1 MILLFLVVLV
11 IALVSF
17 FGTSPA
23 MPAQRPVHAFN
34 AVVLV
39 LAALVAVAV
48 GSWLFSDAVAVKSG
62 EAGMAA
68 YLAIMGGGTAGLLA
82 IVLGGVVRNYF
93 VFPRHKRLPEAAAHA
108 ESR

>member
-1 MILLFLVVLV
+1 MILLFLVVLA

-23 MPAQRPVHAFN
+23 LAAQRPVHGFN

-39 LAALVAVAV
+39 LSAVVAVAV
-48 GSWLFSDAVAVKSG
+48 GSWLYGDAVAVKSG

-68 YLAIMGGGTAGLLA
+68 YLAIMGGGTAGLLV
-82 IVLGGVVRNYF
+82 IVLGGVARNYF
-93 VFPRHKRLPEAAAHA
+93 VFPRHKRL
-108 ESR
+108 SR